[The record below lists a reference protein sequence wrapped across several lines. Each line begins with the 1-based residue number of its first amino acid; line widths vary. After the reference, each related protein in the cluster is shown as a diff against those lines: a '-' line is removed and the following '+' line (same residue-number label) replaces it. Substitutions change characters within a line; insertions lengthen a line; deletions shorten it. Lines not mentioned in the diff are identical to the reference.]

1 MERRNNEERI
11 EDILTW
17 QRNHDEADDKRFTS
31 IDEALAKLPCHEDI
45 REIVN
50 NSIQENFT
58 SKGLMAKNWIIG
70 AAVVITS
77 ITAIVFGLKT
87 MLAWIGINITKGL

>member
-1 MERRNNEERI
+1 MERRKNKNRI

-17 QRNHDEADDKRFTS
+17 QRDHDEADAKRFQE
-31 IDEALAKLPCHEDI
+31 INDALAKLPCHEDI
-45 REIVN
+45 RTIVN
-50 NSIQENFT
+50 NSIRENFT
-58 SKGLMAKNWIIG
+58 NKGLMAKNWIIG

-87 MLAWIGINITKGL
+87 MLAWVGISFTKP